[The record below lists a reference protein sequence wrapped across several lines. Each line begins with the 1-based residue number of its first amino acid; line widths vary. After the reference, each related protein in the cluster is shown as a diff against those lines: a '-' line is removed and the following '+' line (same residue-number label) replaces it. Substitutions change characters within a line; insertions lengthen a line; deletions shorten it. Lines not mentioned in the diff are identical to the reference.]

1 MAIIGKVPGDSDNFL
16 LRRTNAIS
24 LSLSSELISNS
35 VTKTNEIQDLSKET
49 CEDQTGMHKYGEYTG
64 EVSCHFTKGKNGKC
78 KERKVCKQVS
88 LFVSIKTFPFNTQC
102 PSILAITNFSEPNKT
117 PPSPGY
123 SSRSARSKALT

>member
-35 VTKTNEIQDLSKET
+35 VTKTNEIQGLSKET
-49 CEDQTGMHKYGEYTG
+49 CEDQTGAFDGSPDRKYTG

-78 KERKVCKQVS
+78 KERKDCSKEASRVS
-88 LFVSIKTFPFNTQC
+88 LFVSIEKGKTFPFNTQ
-102 PSILAITNFSEPNKT
+102 SVRAF
-117 PPSPGY
+117 
-123 SSRSARSKALT
+123 